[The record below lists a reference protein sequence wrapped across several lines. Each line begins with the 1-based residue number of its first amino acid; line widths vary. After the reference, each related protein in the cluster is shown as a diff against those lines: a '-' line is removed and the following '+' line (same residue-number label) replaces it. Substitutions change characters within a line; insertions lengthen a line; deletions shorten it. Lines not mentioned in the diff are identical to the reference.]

1 MKLIIVESPSKKSC
15 IEKIL
20 KKIDPQT
27 KYIVA
32 GCVGHI
38 KRITDKG
45 DTFGIDIENNFTPT
59 YEVVTSK
66 DKRRDRR
73 KVIKELQKLAEHAEE
88 VIIATDDDEE
98 GETIGFQV
106 AEVLNLDIRTNPRII
121 FGKIDEEHLQE
132 ALDNVTTIR
141 MPIVHSQQCRAVSDK
156 LMGFEISPILQK
168 QMEGKHLSTGRVKSV
183 VTMLVLNRQIEQ
195 NNFVRES
202 YYVTNAI
209 FVPEQ
214 RASLDTKFDSEE
226 ISKQFLE
233 HCITATFKLSEKNET
248 TKKIAPPSPFKT
260 SSLLKEAGRK
270 FGMTSKMVMAC
281 AQKLYENGFIS
292 YHRTDSI
299 VLSETTHH
307 NIRNYVVN
315 TYEENYYKK
324 RNRKNNKNSQEAHE
338 AIHPTDIN
346 RLEVEGKDI
355 TSRDCSVYE
364 LIWKRTVASQMA
376 DCEIEVQKWIIDISD
391 RDEKFVCKFER
402 EIFDGYRRIYREVDV
417 DEDGKVINTVD
428 PSTEAPEVPEWEI
441 DQEVK
446 FQDIAVTEKFTTP
459 PGSYDET
466 GLISTMEKL
475 GIGRPSTYAKI
486 LDEIKDEK
494 RRYVVQQSKRGETLE
509 YRDWILNY
517 ETLTI
522 EEITSSME
530 WMKESKKLY
539 ITPIGQQVTEYLQEN
554 FSLIMDTEFTQ
565 ELHDNMDKIKEG
577 DLIWYEVVRELY
589 NRFHPRVAELN
600 EVLKDKPR
608 GGEAKKFDKRL
619 LGEADGKPFYA
630 YKGKF
635 GPVVQIGEFGTH
647 KPLQYVNIPSE
658 LSLETVTMDDI
669 MRLRQFPMDLGEN
682 VLLKRG
688 PYGFYLEREVGGNKT
703 RISLPKDHEKIDD
716 LTTFT
721 LDDALSIIT
730 ESETKESDV
739 GGKTG
744 EILKTIPGKGRAKG
758 IDIVNGR
765 YGPFFKMKNLFVG
778 IPKHKNI
785 ESLTQQDCKE
795 LYESKK
801 KYQKS
806 GGYKKKG

>member
-1 MKLIIVESPSKKSC
+1 MKLVIVESPSKKST

-20 KKIDPQT
+20 KKIDPQIT
-27 KYIVA
+27 YIVA
-32 GCVGHI
+32 GCLGHI
-38 KRITDKG
+38 KRITDEG
-45 DTFGIDIENNFTPT
+45 DTFGIDVENNFQPT
-59 YEVVTSK
+59 YEIVASK
-66 DKRRDRR
+66 DKRKDRR
-73 KVIKELQKLAEHAEE
+73 KVIKELKKLAEHAEE

-98 GETIGFQV
+98 GETIGYQV
-106 AEVLNLDIRTNPRII
+106 SEVLGLDIRTNPRII

-132 ALDNVTTIR
+132 ALENVTTVR
-141 MPIVHSQQCRAVSDK
+141 MPIVHAQQCRAVSDK

-168 QMEGKHLSTGRVKSV
+168 QMEGRHLSAGRVKSV
-183 VTMLVLNRQIEQ
+183 AVMLVLNRQIEQ
-195 NNFVRES
+195 TEFVREP

-209 FVPEQ
+209 FEPDQ
-214 RASLDTKFDSEE
+214 RANLDTKFTSDE
-226 ISKQFLE
+226 ISKQFLN

-248 TKKIAPPSPFKT
+248 TRKVTPPSPFKT

-270 FGMTSKMVMAC
+270 FGMTSKMIMAC

-299 VLSETTHH
+299 VLSEATHT
-307 NIRNYVVN
+307 NIRDYVVN
-315 TYEENYYKK
+315 TFEENYYKK
-324 RNRKNNKNSQEAHE
+324 RNRKNGKNSQEAHE

-346 RLEVEGKDI
+346 RLEVSGKDI

-376 DCEIEVQKWIIDISD
+376 DCEIEVQKWIIDISE
-391 RDEKFVCKFER
+391 RDEKFICKFER
-402 EIFDGYRRIYREVDV
+402 ELFDGYRRIYREVDV
-417 DEDGKVINTVD
+417 DDDGKVIATVD

-446 FQDIAVTEKFTTP
+446 FQDIIITEKFTTP
-459 PGSYDET
+459 PASYDET
-466 GLISTMEKL
+466 GLISKLESL
-475 GIGRPSTYAKI
+475 GIGRPSTYTQI
-486 LDEIKDEK
+486 IEGIKDEK
-494 RRYVVQQSKRGETLE
+494 RKYVVIQSKRGETIE

-517 ETLTI
+517 ETLAI
-522 EEITSSME
+522 EEMSSTID
-530 WMKESKKLY
+530 WMKESKKLF
-539 ITPIGQQVTEYLQEN
+539 ITPIGQQVTEYLQEHFN
-554 FSLIMDTEFTQ
+554 LIMDTDFTKQ
-565 ELHDNMDKIKEG
+565 LHDDMDKIKEG
-577 DLIWYEVVRELY
+577 DVVWHEIVRNLY
-589 NRFHPRVAELN
+589 DKFHPTVVELN
-600 EVLKDKPR
+600 KGLKDKPR
-608 GGEAKKFDKRL
+608 GGDAKKFEKRC

-635 GPVVQIGEFGTH
+635 GPVVQVGEFGVHT
-647 KPLQYVNIPSE
+647 PLQYVNIPSE
-658 LSLETVTMDDI
+658 LSLETVTMEDI

-716 LTTFT
+716 LATFT
-721 LDDALSIIT
+721 LDDALTIIT
-730 ESETKESDV
+730 ESETKESEG

-744 EILKTIPGKGRAKG
+744 AIIKTITGRSAS
-758 IDIVNGR
+758 IDIVNGKF
-765 YGPFFKMKNLFVG
+765 GPFFKMKNLFVG

-785 ESLTQQDCKE
+785 ETLTQKDCKE